1 MQTTMKVSLLFLLLL
16 STSVFAQ
23 VSNQDDYSHLR
34 WEGTVDGKVLL
45 KINRRRVTYDV
56 ISGVPVQRQRFDFT
70 DPLPFKNTRVDVN
83 VEEGRGNVRI
93 IEQPRERNDYTAI
106 IEINDSSSGKSN
118 YVLDVFWEKSFS
130 GNSGNN
136 DSNWRNKDDDSF
148 EWQGRVDG
156 ESIIYIRGEDVRVEH
171 ISGNGVTNEKHHASR
186 PIPARSMTLNLVETS
201 GRGEITLIEQPDN
214 RNNYTAAVRIRD
226 KQSGLGSYS
235 FALTWARRGGRNGRD
250 DRDNSQYNG
259 GNNGNNNNSYGSAQ
273 RGMVWTGRVDGTDL
287 ISIRGDQVTIQHQ
300 AGMEIYDMNYR
311 FDRRLP
317 ASTTSVSVRKIK
329 GRGKVNV
336 VQQPDRSNGYT
347 AIIQVEDKN
356 GGADNY
362 EIEVS
367 W

>member
-1 MQTTMKVSLLFLLLL
+1 MRTTMKVSLLFLLLL
-16 STSVFAQ
+16 TTSVFAQ

-56 ISGVPVQRQRFDFT
+56 ISGVPVQRHRFDFT
-70 DPLPFKNTRVDVN
+70 DPLPFKNTRVDVT
-83 VEEGRGNVRI
+83 VEEGRGNVRVV
-93 IEQPRERNDYTAI
+93 EQPRERNDYTAI

-118 YVLDVFWEKSFS
+118 YVLDVFWEKSYAGS
-130 GNSGNN
+130 SGNN

-156 ESIIYIRGEDVRVEH
+156 ESIIYIRGEDVRVDH
-171 ISGNGVTNEKHHASR
+171 ISGNGITNETHRASR

-214 RNNYTAAVRIRD
+214 RNNYTAAVRSRD
-226 KQSGLGSYS
+226 KQSGSGSYS

-259 GNNGNNNNSYGSAQ
+259 GNNNNSYGSAR
-273 RGMVWTGRVDGTDL
+273 RGMVWAGRVDGTDFITL
-287 ISIRGDQVTIQHQ
+287 RGDQVTIQHQ
-300 AGMEIYDMNYR
+300 AGLEISNMNYR

>member
-1 MQTTMKVSLLFLLLL
+1 MQITMKAFLLFLLLC
-16 STSVFAQ
+16 SASVFGQ
-23 VSNQDDYSHLR
+23 SYNQDGYSHLR

-70 DPLPFKNTRVDVN
+70 DPLPFKNTRVEVT
-83 VEEGRGNVRI
+83 VEEGRGNVRV
-93 IEQPRERNDYTAI
+93 IEQPRERNDYTAT
-106 IEINDSSSGKSN
+106 IEINDSSSGQDS
-118 YVLDVFWEKSFS
+118 YVLDVYWEKSFS
-130 GNSGNN
+130 GNNGN
-136 DSNWRNKDDDSF
+136 SNLNRRNQDDDYF
-148 EWQGRVDG
+148 DWQGRVDG
-156 ESIIYIRGEDVRVEH
+156 ESIIYIRGEDVRVDD
-171 ISGNGVTNEKHHASR
+171 ISGNGITNEKHRASR

-201 GRGEITLIEQPDN
+201 GRGEIVLLEQPDN

-226 KQSGLGSYS
+226 KQSGSGLYS
-235 FALTWARRGGRNGRD
+235 FALTWTRRGGRNGRD

-259 GNNGNNNNSYGSAQ
+259 GNNNNSSYIEVR

-300 AGMEIYDMNYR
+300 AGMEIPDMNYR
-311 FDRRLP
+311 FDLRLP
-317 ASTTSVSVRKIK
+317 SSTTSVSVRKIK

-336 VQQPDRSNGYT
+336 IQQPDRSNGFT
-347 AIIQVEDKN
+347 AIIQIEDKN
-356 GGADNY
+356 GGSDNY